1 MLADSR
7 IRLASVWF
15 PLRIHIHSLY
25 LLIHA
30 SACLTSPTVLD
41 NSFVC
46 VCSGSSL
53 LHQFSRFR
61 PRAPSMHGD
70 TLCMSCSRF
79 FACTRS
85 PCCPCRPLLVA
96 SEKVTT
102 RHTGRIH
109 TTSVCVG
116 AYMCAYLYE
125 SLGLHTYIYIRYIH
139 SIFIYIYICLYT
151 LDVVAST
158 RFVWRGSAAR
168 RRYP

>member
-70 TLCMSCSRF
+70 TLCMSCLRF
-79 FACTRS
+79 FACACS
-85 PCCPCRPLLVA
+85 PCCTCRPLLVA
-96 SEKVTT
+96 LEKVTT
-102 RHTGRIH
+102 GHAGRTYTWVHMCVYTYMKVLAYIH
-109 TTSVCVG
+109 IHI
-116 AYMCAYLYE
+116 YLHNMYLY
-125 SLGLHTYIYIRYIH
+125 T
-139 SIFIYIYICLYT
+139 
-151 LDVVAST
+151 
-158 RFVWRGSAAR
+158 
-168 RRYP
+168 